1 MKKDN
6 IKKETLKIVD
16 EIADELVDILLSSKK
31 FSGISEKAEKTE
43 TVQKK
48 DSEELMRLRKRIKS
62 LKNIL
67 LRHISQ
73 FRTSTV
79 ELERELSEKIEDL
92 KREIE
97 ENNISTESQIGE
109 IRNKVRTLRN
119 EVNKLKRKVK
129 K

>member
-1 MKKDN
+1 MKKVN
-6 IKKETLKIVD
+6 IEKETLKIVD

-31 FSGISEKAEKTE
+31 FSKVSEKAEKTE

-48 DSEELMRLRKRIKS
+48 DSEELIRLRKRINS

-67 LRHISQ
+67 LGHISQ
-73 FRTSTV
+73 FRIATV

-92 KREIE
+92 KRENE
-97 ENNISTESQIGE
+97 ENNISMESQIGE
-109 IRNKVRTLRN
+109 LRNKLRTLKN

-129 K
+129 